1 MFGIMSR
8 EELDITVVEVNE
20 LDDEDWEDELGTT
33 AEL

>member
-1 MFGIMSR
+1 MSR

-20 LDDEDWEDELGTT
+20 CEDEDWEDELGTT